1 MLTWEKLRKMPNT
14 RSKKVNL
21 TEFTSIK
28 EQNKDNFKYKYKII
42 LFKFFWFIYRVI
54 WKEICKE

>member
-1 MLTWEKLRKMPNT
+1 MLTREKLRKMPNT

-28 EQNKDNFKYKYKII
+28 EQNRDNFKYKYKIA
-42 LFKFFWFIYRVI
+42 LFKFF
-54 WKEICKE
+54 